1 MVRHLTTSEVVP
13 RSSGAVRR
21 AHARLAVY
29 LACSDAL
36 CVAVA
41 LAGSYLGRF
50 GFSLVDASYIA
61 VVLIALPVWL
71 GVFNAF
77 HLYQPRYLSAVEE
90 FRRIIGATA
99 LGIVV
104 IVMVSFWWKAGLSR
118 AWVGLSWLLSL
129 SLTLLARRF
138 WRWYAAR
145 RSVSGQLGLKT
156 LIVGDEREARRIQQ
170 TLGRGEQGYVPVGTL
185 TVDGKEQ
192 AVDGQLD
199 EVRAAIHSGAAD
211 CIFLTPGLPQE
222 VVREVM
228 TLARGGTIEVR
239 MAANLTDM
247 LTNRLSISPIGD
259 IITMSLR
266 PVRFTRCQRLLKRAF
281 DLGVASVGVVVL
293 APLWLVIAV
302 AIKVSSRGPVLFTQ
316 DRVTQHGRV
325 FRMYKFRTMLTVAEH
340 ELEECGVDLSQP
352 YFKLQ
357 DGDPRITRMGRVLRR
372 FSLDELPQLINVL
385 RGDMS
390 LVGPRPLPVEQVA
403 ANPGLRPRHEVK
415 AGMTGWWQ
423 VSGRS
428 DVDPERALRLDLFY
442 IDNWSL
448 TLDLF
453 ILLKTV
459 GTVLS
464 GRGAY

>member
-1 MVRHLTTSEVVP
+1 MHIAHTVYEL
-13 RSSGAVRR
+13 VRR
-21 AHARLAVY
+21 HPFYVAGRFEGGLEALADFLGCDDVT
-29 LACSDAL
+29 ACRVAL
-36 CVAVA
+36 CRAPRTGEDLNA
-41 LAGSYLGRF
+41 WAARIAKR
-50 GFSLVDASYIA
+50 ASDIIIA
-61 VVLIALPVWL
+61 
-71 GVFNAF
+71 
-77 HLYQPRYLSAVEE
+77 S
-90 FRRIIGATA
+90 TA
-99 LGIVV
+99 L
-104 IVMVSFWWKAGLSR
+104 
-118 AWVGLSWLLSL
+118 
-129 SLTLLARRF
+129 
-138 WRWYAAR
+138 
-145 RSVSGQLGLKT
+145 
-156 LIVGDEREARRIQQ
+156 
-170 TLGRGEQGYVPVGTL
+170 
-185 TVDGKEQ
+185 
-192 AVDGQLD
+192 
-199 EVRAAIHSGAAD
+199 
-211 CIFLTPGLPQE
+211 
-222 VVREVM
+222 
-228 TLARGGTIEVR
+228 
-239 MAANLTDM
+239 M
-247 LTNRLSISPIGD
+247 L
-259 IITMSLR
+259 
-266 PVRFTRCQRLLKRAF
+266 
-281 DLGVASVGVVVL
+281 L
-293 APLWLVIAV
+293 APLWLIIALVI
-302 AIKVSSRGPVLFTQ
+302 KLDSRGPVFYKQERVGMDGRLFLL
-316 DRVTQHGRV
+316 
-325 FRMYKFRTMLTVAEH
+325 YKFRTMLTDAEH